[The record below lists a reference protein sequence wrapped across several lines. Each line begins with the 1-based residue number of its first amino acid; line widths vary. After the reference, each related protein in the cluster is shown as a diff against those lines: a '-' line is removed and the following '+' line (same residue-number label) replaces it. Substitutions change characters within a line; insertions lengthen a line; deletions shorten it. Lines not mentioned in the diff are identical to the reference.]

1 MWNLT
6 FLKKVIFLDA
16 DTLPV
21 KPIDSLVE
29 HPSSFAAA
37 PDTFPADQFN
47 SGVMV
52 ITPNASRYA
61 ELLEWNRE
69 QGTAEGGDQ
78 CLLNEYF
85 SEWCRRAATRG
96 HVPHALSLRGRT
108 TPRGRRRFYNAW
120 DDDDCGRLPW
130 MMNIASA
137 SFQGAKTLARMMSRD
152 EPNIVHFV
160 GGEGKPWLFLV
171 LKFQNQQAAIPPA
184 MQGLAHLWEQL
195 YWLAKTNKVCVG
207 LSQEEKQPLRLLLD
221 SL

>member
-1 MWNLT
+1 MCVAARAGAVSVSSDSACPARQAWNLT

-96 HVPHALSLRGRT
+96 HEPHAALPRGRT
-108 TPRGRRRFYNAW
+108 TLRGRAGFTTR
-120 DDDDCGRLPW
+120 G
-130 MMNIASA
+130 
-137 SFQGAKTLARMMSRD
+137 TTTT
-152 EPNIVHFV
+152 
-160 GGEGKPWLFLV
+160 
-171 LKFQNQQAAIPPA
+171 AA
-184 MQGLAHLWEQL
+184 
-195 YWLAKTNKVCVG
+195 VCRG
-207 LSQEEKQPLRLLLD
+207 
-221 SL
+221 